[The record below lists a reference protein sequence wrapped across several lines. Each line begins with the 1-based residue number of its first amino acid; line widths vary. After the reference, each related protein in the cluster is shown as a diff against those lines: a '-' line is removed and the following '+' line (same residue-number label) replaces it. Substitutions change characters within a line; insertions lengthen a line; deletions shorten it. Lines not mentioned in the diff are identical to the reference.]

1 MSEFEKLLPFKWRD
15 TEVPVSSVR
24 LSLAHDLVEHK
35 YYGRDGARIEDTG
48 VAPIRIS
55 ARIPLGNHIY
65 PGASEKWKPGA
76 LYPTVFRQLLID
88 FAKRTDGYLQHPEFG
103 RMVCKAERLDCEL
116 DAGKRD
122 STEIEASWVQTTSE
136 LVAVPRLAPVSD
148 LALAAG
154 DLDASDADL
163 RALAPQIPKYQT
175 SLTDLARAVQSV
187 GDQTSILQQRA
198 GGQIAA
204 IVYRATEIQRSIDRA
219 RDARTWQA
227 TQAIERIKEASFGLR
242 EALLQAGRD
251 IGIQLV
257 TTDTTLAG
265 LAAQLPA
272 NTNMNDVIRLNPRL
286 VARPVIPA
294 GIGVR
299 YFIAAA

>member
-35 YYGRDGARIEDTG
+35 YWGRDGARIEATG
-48 VAPIRIS
+48 LAPIRIS

-65 PGASEKWKPGA
+65 PGKSESWKQGK

-88 FAKRTDGYLQHPEFG
+88 FAKRTDGLLQHPEFG
-103 RMVCKAERLDCEL
+103 LINCKAERLDCDL
-116 DAGKRD
+116 DASKRD
-122 STEIEASWVQTTSE
+122 STEVEASWVQSSLASVVSSGTSP
-136 LVAVPRLAPVSD
+136 VAD
-148 LALAAG
+148 LTQAAG
-154 DLDASDADL
+154 DLDASDVDL
-163 RALAPQIPKYQT
+163 RALAPQIPKYQA

-219 RDARTWQA
+219 RDARTWRA

-257 TTDTTLAG
+257 TVDTTLAG

-286 VARPVIPA
+286 VARPVILA
-294 GIGVR
+294 GTGVR
-299 YFIAAA
+299 YFIAA